1 MVKVGKRSDD
11 GGRMVE
17 VVGIGRAWHAAA
29 EERGKGK
36 EKGTGMWCT
45 VWGDSRMPLSL
56 LDNWL

>member
-36 EKGTGMWCT
+36 ERGTGMWCMG
-45 VWGDSRMPLSL
+45 V
-56 LDNWL
+56 